1 MTSKQWTRKVI
12 TDLGIFLL
20 LMALEAKA
28 TSPLQMK
35 VEIGFEGFYR
45 IGSWTPVKVFL
56 ENRGPSLEGTLL
68 IKVARGN
75 PLEQDPTEIIYSIP
89 VFLPSSSRKLYQVN
103 VLLETDV
110 YPLQVSL
117 ISGKESLLK
126 KEIPIQ
132 PFYMDEGF
140 ILVVNKTHTGFDF
153 LAQGK
158 IKRVRQVLYTDPNK
172 LPSHWIG
179 YDAIQTLILDDIES
193 LELSSEQE
201 KAIEEWLSIGGR
213 LIITAKGGYGK
224 FKSSLVSHLL
234 PLESLQKVYL
244 NSSFSSLQSRYGVFT
259 ADFQKVEL
267 WDSQWRKGDVLIE
280 EEGIPLLVELKVGS
294 GKILF
299 LAFDFFQPPF
309 RDWPG
314 KSYFWLEI
322 LEEETNFSMFS
333 RGILD
338 PLIEHSIPWPGRFYL
353 GRREIGLFLLVYLV
367 VIGFFYWWMK
377 KRKLGWKLRMGLS
390 LTVVLSALIFSL
402 FWGMK
407 MRRENTFL
415 GQVSIFY
422 KKEGGSLAKTENYF
436 TLFSPYHQSV
446 ELEFDKRVSFITGLS
461 APSREREFFKDLV
474 VFLPEGKIRWTSSS
488 DSSAWSFH
496 LFRLET
502 ILPFSLITKTTRNKE
517 TITVSLQNLNS
528 FPLQDLFFLYGEHSS
543 FLKELP
549 AFNEADLT
557 LNLKERET
565 LPSFSSLYNEEVR
578 SKDPRIELK
587 TKVLNQM
594 WNFAGPLKNIAAKSP
609 VLLAWFEENPQTLVK
624 SYQSLNCAFIGLA
637 IIPLFIADGV

>member
-1 MTSKQWTRKVI
+1 MTSKHWTRKII

-35 VEIGFEGFYR
+35 VEIGFEGFYK
-45 IGSWTPVKVFL
+45 IGSWTPLKVFL
-56 ENRGPSLEGTLL
+56 ENQGPSLEGTLL

-126 KEIPIQ
+126 KEISIQ

-140 ILVVNKTHTGFDF
+140 ILVVNKTHAGFDF

-224 FKSSLVSHLL
+224 FKSSLISHLL

-267 WDSQWRKGDVLIE
+267 WDSQWRKGDVLVE

-299 LAFDFFQPPF
+299 LALDFLQDPF

-338 PLIEHSIPWPGRFYL
+338 SLIEHSIPWPGRFYL
-353 GRREIGLFLLVYLV
+353 GRREIGFFLLAYLV
-367 VIGFFYWWMK
+367 IIGFFYWWLK
-377 KRKLGWKLRMGLS
+377 KRKLGWKLRIGLS

-436 TLFSPYHQSV
+436 TLFSPYYQSV
-446 ELEFDKRVSFITGLS
+446 ELKFDKRVSFVTALS
-461 APSREREFFKDLV
+461 APSREQEFLKDLV

-528 FPLQDLFFLYGEHSS
+528 FPLQDLFFLYGKHSS

-549 AFNEADLT
+549 AFNEADLR

-587 TKVLNQM
+587 TKVLDQM

-624 SYQSLNCAFIGLA
+624 SYQPLNCASIGLA
-637 IIPLFIADGV
+637 IIPLSIADSL

>member
-1 MTSKQWTRKVI
+1 MTSKQWTRKII

-35 VEIGFEGFYR
+35 VEIGFEGFYK
-45 IGSWTPVKVFL
+45 IGSWTPLRVFL
-56 ENRGPSLEGTLL
+56 ENQGPSLEGTLL

-140 ILVVNKTHTGFDF
+140 ILVVNKTHAGFDF

-158 IKRVRQVLYTDPNK
+158 IKKVRQVLYTDPNK

-224 FKSSLVSHLL
+224 FKSSLVSRLL
-234 PLESLQKVYL
+234 PLESLEKVYL
-244 NSSFSSLQSRYGVFT
+244 NSSFSSLQSKYGMFT
-259 ADFQKVEL
+259 ADSKIVEL

-299 LAFDFFQPPF
+299 LALDFFQPPF

-338 PLIEHSIPWPGRFYL
+338 PLIEHSILWPGRFYL
-353 GRREIGLFLLVYLV
+353 GRREIGFFVLVYLV
-367 VIGFFYWWMK
+367 VIGFFYWWLK
-377 KRKLGWKLRMGLS
+377 KRKLGWKLRIGLS

-407 MRRENTFL
+407 MRKENTFL
-415 GQVSIFY
+415 GQVSVFY

-436 TLFSPYHQSV
+436 TLFSPYYQSV
-446 ELEFDKRVSFITGLS
+446 ELEFDEKVSFVTALS

-565 LPSFSSLYNEEVR
+565 SPSFSSLYNEEVR

-587 TKVLNQM
+587 TKVLDQM

-609 VLLAWFEENPQTLVK
+609 VLLVWFEENPQTLVK

-637 IIPLFIADGV
+637 IIPLFIADSV

>member
-1 MTSKQWTRKVI
+1 MENMTSKQWTRKII

-45 IGSWTPVKVFL
+45 IGSWTPLRVFL

-132 PFYMDEGF
+132 PFYMDKGF
-140 ILVVNKTHTGFDF
+140 ILVVNKTHAGFDF
-153 LAQGK
+153 LAQAK
-158 IKRVRQVLYTDPNK
+158 IKRIRQVLYTYPNK

-179 YDAIQTLILDDIES
+179 YDAIQALILDDIES
-193 LELSSEQE
+193 LELISEQE

-234 PLESLQKVYL
+234 PLESLEKIYL

-267 WDSQWRKGDVLIE
+267 WNSQWQKGDVLIK

-299 LAFDFFQPPF
+299 LALDFSQHPF

-314 KSYFWLEI
+314 KSYFWAEI

-338 PLIEHSIPWPGRFYL
+338 PLIEHSILWPGRFYL
-353 GRREIGLFLLVYLV
+353 GRREIGFFLLVYLV
-367 VIGFFYWWMK
+367 VIGFFYWWLK
-377 KRKLGWKLRMGLS
+377 KRKLGWKLRIGLS

-436 TLFSPYHQSV
+436 TLF
-446 ELEFDKRVSFITGLS
+446 FR
-461 APSREREFFKDLV
+461 A
-474 VFLPEGKIRWTSSS
+474 GK
-488 DSSAWSFH
+488 H
-496 LFRLET
+496 LL
-502 ILPFSLITKTTRNKE
+502 
-517 TITVSLQNLNS
+517 
-528 FPLQDLFFLYGEHSS
+528 
-543 FLKELP
+543 
-549 AFNEADLT
+549 
-557 LNLKERET
+557 
-565 LPSFSSLYNEEVR
+565 
-578 SKDPRIELK
+578 
-587 TKVLNQM
+587 
-594 WNFAGPLKNIAAKSP
+594 
-609 VLLAWFEENPQTLVK
+609 
-624 SYQSLNCAFIGLA
+624 
-637 IIPLFIADGV
+637 

>member
-1 MTSKQWTRKVI
+1 MT
-12 TDLGIFLL
+12 
-20 LMALEAKA
+20 LEAKA

-45 IGSWTPVKVFL
+45 MGSWTPLKVFL

-89 VFLPSSSRKLYQVN
+89 AFLPSSSRKLYQVN

-140 ILVVNKTHTGFDF
+140 ILVVNKTHAGFDF

-201 KAIEEWLSIGGR
+201 KAMEEWLSIGGR

-267 WDSQWRKGDVLIE
+267 WDSQWQKGDVLVE

-299 LAFDFFQPPF
+299 LALDFFQDPF

-353 GRREIGLFLLVYLV
+353 GRREIGFFLLVYLV
-367 VIGFFYWWMK
+367 VIGFFYWWLK
-377 KRKLGWKLRMGLS
+377 KRKLGWKLRIGLS

-415 GQVSIFY
+415 GQVSILY

-446 ELEFDKRVSFITGLS
+446 ELEFDKRVSFVTALS
-461 APSREREFFKDLV
+461 ALSREREFFKDLV
-474 VFLPEGKIRWTSSS
+474 VFLPEGKIRWTLSS

-565 LPSFSSLYNEEVR
+565 LPSFSLLYNKEVR

-587 TKVLNQM
+587 TKVLDQM

-624 SYQSLNCAFIGLA
+624 SYQSLNCAFIGLV
-637 IIPLFIADGV
+637 IIPLFIADSL

>member
-1 MTSKQWTRKVI
+1 MTSKHWTRKII

-20 LMALEAKA
+20 LMTLEAKA

-45 IGSWTPVKVFL
+45 MGSWTPLKVFL

-68 IKVARGN
+68 IKVAKGN

-89 VFLPSSSRKLYQVN
+89 AFLPSSSRKLYQVN

-140 ILVVNKTHTGFDF
+140 ILVVNKTHAGFDF
-153 LAQGK
+153 LTQAK
-158 IKRVRQVLYTDPNK
+158 IERVRQVLYTDPNK

-179 YDAIQTLILDDIES
+179 YDAIQTLILDDTES

-224 FKSSLVSHLL
+224 FKSSLISHLL
-234 PLESLQKVYL
+234 PLESLEKVYL

-259 ADFQKVEL
+259 VDFQKVEL
-267 WDSQWRKGDVLIE
+267 WDSQWRKGDVLVE

-299 LAFDFFQPPF
+299 LALDFFQDPF

-353 GRREIGLFLLVYLV
+353 GRREIGFFLLAYLV
-367 VIGFFYWWMK
+367 VIGFFYWWLK
-377 KRKLGWKLRMGLS
+377 KRKLGWKLRIGLS

-436 TLFSPYHQSV
+436 TLFSPYYQSV
-446 ELEFDKRVSFITGLS
+446 ELEFDTRVSFVTALS
-461 APSREREFFKDLV
+461 APSREREFLKDLV
-474 VFLPEGKIRWTSSS
+474 VFLPEGKIHWTSSS

-543 FLKELP
+543 FLKDLP
-549 AFNEADLT
+549 AFSEADLT

-587 TKVLNQM
+587 TKVLDQM
-594 WNFAGPLKNIAAKSP
+594 WNFAGPLKNIATKSP

-637 IIPLFIADGV
+637 IIPLFIVDSV

>member
-1 MTSKQWTRKVI
+1 MTSKQWTKKII
-12 TDLGIFLL
+12 TDLGIFVL
-20 LMALEAKA
+20 LMTLEATA

-45 IGSWTPVKVFL
+45 IGSWTPLKVFL

-68 IKVARGN
+68 IKVAKGN

-89 VFLPSSSRKLYQVN
+89 AFLPSSSRKLYQVN

-140 ILVVNKTHTGFDF
+140 ILVVNKTHAGFDF
-153 LAQGK
+153 LTQAK

-179 YDAIQTLILDDIES
+179 YDAIQTLILGDIES

-224 FKSSLVSHLL
+224 FKSSLISHLL
-234 PLESLQKVYL
+234 PLESLEKVYL
-244 NSSFSSLQSRYGVFT
+244 NSSFSSLQSRYGIFT
-259 ADFQKVEL
+259 VDFQKVEL
-267 WDSQWRKGDVLIE
+267 WDSQWRKGDVLVE

-299 LAFDFFQPPF
+299 LALDFFQDPF

-353 GRREIGLFLLVYLV
+353 GQREIGFFLLVYLV
-367 VIGFFYWWMK
+367 VIGFFYWWLK
-377 KRKLGWKLRMGLS
+377 KRKLGWRLRIGLS

-436 TLFSPYHQSV
+436 TLFSPYYQSV
-446 ELEFDKRVSFITGLS
+446 ELEFDKRVSFVTALS
-461 APSREREFFKDLV
+461 APSGEREFLKDLV
-474 VFLPEGKIRWTSSS
+474 VFLPEGKIHWTSSS

-565 LPSFSSLYNEEVR
+565 SPSFSSLYNEEVR

-587 TKVLNQM
+587 TKVLDQM

-637 IIPLFIADGV
+637 IIPLFIADSV

>member
-1 MTSKQWTRKVI
+1 MKSKHWTRKII

-45 IGSWTPVKVFL
+45 IGSWTPLKVFL
-56 ENRGPSLEGTLL
+56 ENQGPSLEGTLL

-140 ILVVNKTHTGFDF
+140 ILVVNKTHAGFDF

-158 IKRVRQVLYTDPNK
+158 IKKVRQVLYTDPDK

-224 FKSSLVSHLL
+224 FKSSLVSRLL

-267 WDSQWRKGDVLIE
+267 WDSQWRKGDVLVE

-299 LAFDFFQPPF
+299 LALDFFQPPF

-314 KSYFWLEI
+314 KSYFWAEI

-353 GRREIGLFLLVYLV
+353 GRREIAFFLLVYLV
-367 VIGFFYWWMK
+367 VIGFFYWWLK
-377 KRKLGWKLRMGLS
+377 KRKLGWKLRIGLS

-436 TLFSPYHQSV
+436 TLFSPYYQSV
-446 ELEFDKRVSFITGLS
+446 ELEFDKKVSFVTALS

-587 TKVLNQM
+587 TKVLDQM

-637 IIPLFIADGV
+637 IIPLFIADNV